1 MFLLPAS
8 IRAVI
13 TVFRHIA
20 VALPRPLGYH
30 AGMTRIPDVTLDC
43 EGLLCPLP
51 VLRARKALVAMSPG
65 QILRLT
71 ATDRMAAIDLPH
83 FGSTGGPLL
92 LERGRYPRATVDAL
106 QARGHRVSETEMTSG
121 LQVLQRGRDGWLG
134 GADPRREGIVAG
146 D

>member
-8 IRAVI
+8 IRAVT

-30 AGMTRIPDVTLDC
+30 ARMTRIPDVTLDC

-83 FGSTGGPLL
+83 FCTEAGHRFLSAEEQGAVTAYLI
-92 LERGRYPRATVDAL
+92 ERGPSPA
-106 QARGHRVSETEMTSG
+106 
-121 LQVLQRGRDGWLG
+121 
-134 GADPRREGIVAG
+134 
-146 D
+146 